1 MLALLLSGAYAANNI
16 ALFKCKEKKIS
27 RTATAN
33 GKKDVEI
40 MMSLKHL
47 SNSWKTLEMHLIN
60 CEINIILTCS

>member
-1 MLALLLSGAYAANNI
+1 MLLIILLCLNV
-16 ALFKCKEKKIS
+16 KKKKKS

-33 GKKDVEI
+33 GRKDVEI

>member
-1 MLALLLSGAYAANNI
+1 MLLIILLCLNV
-16 ALFKCKEKKIS
+16 KKKKIS